1 MCFLVPW
8 PQRKKVSSGTY
19 QFLIYPGHIS
29 FPFMNWQL
37 EDHTFRE
44 VIFDTRLCPT
54 ACRHGKTPKGVH
66 VLYPCTIHIKAALPH
81 ISKLT
86 LHDCQL
92 GDFICWRR
100 DQRKYALEPYEERFY
115 QILERT
121 DTEGK
126 LQGIKPRVCISQLR
140 RNLNFFTP
148 GSLFQ

>member
-54 ACRHGKTPKGVH
+54 ACRHGKRPKGVH

-92 GDFICWRR
+92 GDFICWSR
-100 DQRKYALEPYEERFY
+100 ALWKNNAWQGGGGVEMSCE
-115 QILERT
+115 QCKIGTKILH
-121 DTEGK
+121 
-126 LQGIKPRVCISQLR
+126 
-140 RNLNFFTP
+140 
-148 GSLFQ
+148 

>member
-1 MCFLVPW
+1 
-8 PQRKKVSSGTY
+8 
-19 QFLIYPGHIS
+19 
-29 FPFMNWQL
+29 MNWQL
-37 EDHTFRE
+37 EGHTFRE

-121 DTEGK
+121 NTEGK

-140 RNLNFFTP
+140 RNLNFFT
-148 GSLFQ
+148 LFMYVRYTLY